1 MKLFGFLA
9 IMVTSKNQ
17 LVGAARG
24 RRQDIE
30 PSTDRRYFQ
39 LIDMMRTVFK
49 DSSLKKP
56 LNLIG

>member
-9 IMVTSKNQ
+9 IMVTSNNQ

-49 DSSLKKP
+49 SNSLI
-56 LNLIG
+56 NLIG

>member
-1 MKLFGFLA
+1 MKLFGFCA
-9 IMVTSKNQ
+9 VMATSNNQ

-30 PSTDRRYFQ
+30 AAPDRRYFQ

-49 DSSLKKP
+49 DSAQF
-56 LNLIG
+56 